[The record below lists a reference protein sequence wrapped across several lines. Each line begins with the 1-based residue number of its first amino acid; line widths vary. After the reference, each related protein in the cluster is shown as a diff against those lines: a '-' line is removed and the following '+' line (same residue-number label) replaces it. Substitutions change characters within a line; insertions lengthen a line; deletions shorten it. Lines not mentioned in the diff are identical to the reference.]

1 MNHGH
6 PHKPST
12 ATSATSNYGAVHPR
26 RISLELKSAPPRP
39 QQQLPSSSRSWHSR
53 LEWAVFYSTEL
64 DFFSFLLPLD
74 FLDIGYFLLP
84 FFVSRHYHAYSPFST
99 KHPSTHSLLIVC
111 LSVADFSSLWLA
123 I

>member
-84 FFVSRHYHAYSPFST
+84 FLFRAITMHIRRLALSIQVLIPFS
-99 KHPSTHSLLIVC
+99 LFVC
-111 LSVADFSSLWLA
+111 QLRTFLPFG
-123 I
+123 